1 MPRDQSQE
9 EAMTIALSVSGQT
22 SEPQLEEDEFHML
35 WLAHRNRRNSGRVQI
50 LLSAALQN
58 GWRIVRAS
66 PDEQALSLRPPPRD
80 AAVSRS
86 MPSRSIARVSASVRS

>member
-58 GWRIVRAS
+58 GGAS
-66 PDEQALSLRPPPRD
+66 SARRPTNRRCHYAHPRGTT
-80 AAVSRS
+80 
-86 MPSRSIARVSASVRS
+86 P